1 MVPTVIYI
9 YLWNILNN
17 NCNIQQLYSC
27 IGFFSQ
33 LIVLIIFILLIIFSS
48 LSFSFDVKAFDVL
61 VLSFM
66 ALRFSDQIHVNLIN
80 PLLIFCL
87 NNVWL
92 QVMSTYPTNMNQV
105 VWFDVIFKSHM
116 SISPSFNVVL
126 KV

>member
-1 MVPTVIYI
+1 
-9 YLWNILNN
+9 
-17 NCNIQQLYSC
+17 
-27 IGFFSQ
+27 
-33 LIVLIIFILLIIFSS
+33 
-48 LSFSFDVKAFDVL
+48 
-61 VLSFM
+61 M